1 VQDDNAATL
10 ACWIS
15 AISHRT
21 DCASDAL
28 SRGFPH
34 LPKFWSAIKER
45 LSMTGH
51 REGAALP
58 RGKPGWRLYVDD
70 GALDVGLP
78 RVKVIY
84 RALGDT
90 LTIYMV
96 AIG

>member
-1 VQDDNAATL
+1 MQIARPPSGFHVHESPAVTALIAAQAGT
-10 ACWIS
+10 
-15 AISHRT
+15 
-21 DCASDAL
+21 
-28 SRGFPH
+28 FPR
-34 LPKFWSAIKER
+34 LPDFWSSIKAR

-58 RGKPGWRLYVDD
+58 RGKPGWRLFVED
-70 GALDVGLP
+70 GAPEVGLP

-84 RALGDT
+84 RPLGDT